1 MPTIDK
7 LLIANRGEIACRII
21 RSCRALDIQ
30 TVAVY
35 SEADREAMHVDMA
48 DESVEVGPAAA
59 RDSYLKAEVILD
71 AARRTGADAIHP
83 GYGFL
88 SESADFARAVMA
100 AELVW
105 VGPAPI
111 SIEDM
116 GDKER
121 ARDIAK
127 AAGVPILPGSPRF
140 ALGDMAGLAEAA
152 EEVGFPLLVKAAAGG
167 GGIGMRRVDDPA
179 QLQNVVE
186 ATQSM
191 AGKSFGDSSVY
202 LERYVANAR
211 HIEVQVFGFGD
222 GQGVHLYDRDCSVQR
237 RFQKIIE
244 EAPAPN
250 VPVAVRDELFRA
262 AISLVHKQRYSGAG
276 TVEFIYDTD
285 REQAYFLE
293 MNTRIQVEHP
303 CTELIT
309 GVDLVAWQIQ
319 QAAGTLKPVPQE
331 RIEVRGHAVECR
343 LYAERPEKNFLPSPG
358 LIAGLHWPNQ
368 DDALRVDTGV
378 RAGDRIT
385 PFYDPMVAKLIAHG
399 ADRAQAITRLR
410 QALDELVVEGLS
422 TNAHFLREVLEDSR
436 LGTGGVTTGFVAEF
450 LADRQAAPM
459 SKVGS

>member
-1 MPTIDK
+1 MPTIEK

-21 RSCRALDIQ
+21 RTCRVLGIR

-35 SEADREAMHVDMA
+35 SEADREALHVEMA
-48 DESVEVGPAAA
+48 DEAVEIGPAAA
-59 RDSYLKAEVILD
+59 RESYLKTEVILE
-71 AARRTGADAIHP
+71 AARATSADAVHP

-88 SESADFARAVMA
+88 AENAEFARAVMA
-100 AELVW
+100 AGLAW
-105 VGPAPI
+105 VGPSPS
-111 SIEDM
+111 SIVDM

-121 ARDIAK
+121 AREIAK

-140 ALGDMAGLAEAA
+140 SEGKLEGLMAAA
-152 EEVGFPLLVKAAAGG
+152 ETVGFPLLVKAAAGG
-167 GGIGMRRVDDPA
+167 GGIGMRQVNAPA
-179 QLQNVVE
+179 QLQAVVE

-202 LERYVANAR
+202 LERCVAKAR

-237 RFQKIIE
+237 RFQKIVE

-250 VPVAVRDELFRA
+250 VPDVVRSELFRA
-262 AISLVHKQRYSGAG
+262 ALSLVHHQHYSGAG

-303 CTELIT
+303 CTELVT

-331 RIEVRGHAVECR
+331 RIVMQGHAVECR

-358 LIAGLHWPNQ
+358 LIAGLQWPSQ

-378 RAGDRIT
+378 RVGDRVT
-385 PFYDPMVAKLIAHG
+385 PFYDPMVAKLISHG
-399 ADRAQAITRLR
+399 ADRATAIARLG

-422 TNAHFLREVLEDSR
+422 TNARFLREVLEDSR
-436 LGTGGVTTGFVAEF
+436 FSAGSVTTDFVADF
-450 LADRQAAPM
+450 MADCKAATVR
-459 SKVGS
+459 KVGS

>member
-1 MPTIDK
+1 MTDVNK

-21 RSCRALDIQ
+21 RSCRALGIK

-35 SEADREAMHVDMA
+35 SEADREALHVEMA
-48 DESVEVGPAAA
+48 DESVGIGPAAA
-59 RDSYLKAEVILD
+59 RESYLKAEVILD

-100 AELVW
+100 AGLVW
-105 VGPAPI
+105 VGPAPS

-127 AAGVPILPGSPRF
+127 AAGVPILPGSRRF
-140 ALGDMAGLAEAA
+140 TVGDMAGLAEAA
-152 EEVGFPLLVKAAAGG
+152 EEVSFPLLVKAAAGG

-211 HIEVQVFGFGD
+211 HIEVQVFGFGN
-222 GQGVHLYDRDCSVQR
+222 GQGVHLHDRDCSVQR

-250 VPVAVRDELFRA
+250 VPDAVRAELLRA
-262 AISLVHKQRYSGAG
+262 AIALVRNQRYSGAG

-303 CTELIT
+303 CTELVT

-331 RIEVRGHAVECR
+331 RIVVRGHAVECR

-358 LIAGLHWPNQ
+358 LISGLQWPKQ
-368 DDALRVDTGV
+368 DDTLRVDTGV

-399 ADRAQAITRLR
+399 TDRAQAIARLG
-410 QALDELVVEGLS
+410 QAMDELVVEGLS

-450 LADRQAAPM
+450 LADRKAAPM